1 MERQLINVKFV
12 SQKINKIRW
21 RPRAKQSVQPSNTFA
36 TGSWDDEENKVCMWR
51 QEPVTEDRGPA
62 EVGQEELTLR
72 EPQLLCE
79 ARHPG
84 DVADLCFLTDDL
96 IATASSRGSVLLY
109 KHEPSTQLLEVA
121 QEWRALHHGVGESSS
136 PCTCLATY
144 GQDCLLSGGEDG
156 RLALISPGQAAPVR
170 VLEKADSC
178 SINALTFLKQSEVL
192 TVNSFGQLKLF
203 DLRQNSEDPAQIF
216 SATEDHWSLL
226 CVDRHPGQL
235 HIVATGSQDGTLTV
249 WDLRQNR
256 FPMTTLD
263 AHQSSMWE
271 VRFHPQQAQHLFTC
285 SEDGS
290 LWHWDASA
298 HAASMAG
305 ATGAG
310 EGAGGQQSPWL
321 GLDTSSRLEINSLIC
336 NKSLSVNS
344 LHIDGGL
351 LLCGTDS
358 ENIYTFSMPHLA

>member
-1 MERQLINVKFV
+1 ME
-12 SQKINKIRW
+12 
-21 RPRAKQSVQPSNTFA
+21 
-36 TGSWDDEENKVCMWR
+36 
-51 QEPVTEDRGPA
+51 
-62 EVGQEELTLR
+62 EELLLR
-72 EPQLLCE
+72 EPELLCE

-84 DVADLCFLTDDL
+84 DVSDLCFLTQDH
-96 IATASSRGSVLLY
+96 IATASSTGSVLLY
-109 KHEPSTQLLEVA
+109 KHHTITQRVEAV
-121 QEWRALHHGVGESSS
+121 QEWPDLHISGGRRC

-144 GQDCLLSGGEDG
+144 GEDTMLSGGEDG
-156 RLALISPGQAAPVR
+156 RIAMLSPGQAAPVR

-178 SINALTFLKQSEVL
+178 TINALAFLKQSEVL

-203 DLRQNSEDPAQIF
+203 DFRQNTDGPAQIF
-216 SATEDHWSLL
+216 SATDDHWSLL
-226 CVDRHPGQL
+226 CVDKHPGQL
-235 HIVATGSQDGTLTV
+235 HVVATGSQDGTLTV

-271 VRFHPQQAQHLFTC
+271 VRFHPYHAEHLFTC

-298 HAASMAG
+298 HASLVASSG
-305 ATGAG
+305 RPGG
-310 EGAGGQQSPWL
+310 DEGPSGQQSPWL
-321 GLDTSSRLEINSLIC
+321 GLEASPKLEINSLIC

-344 LHIDGGL
+344 LDIEGGL

-358 ENIYTFSMPHLA
+358 ENIYTLSMPHLS